1 MTSSTMLVML
11 LEREES
17 ARDAARVE
25 ADAAHRGAADA
36 HKQADDLV
44 AYRAEYMKRW
54 ADRFATASSIEI
66 LRCYRSFVDRID
78 QAITQQQ
85 HAAVRAQAAS
95 DAARNKLLVQQ
106 RQVAS
111 VQRLIERRLAG
122 EREVAQRREQKQV
135 DEAAQRALQHR
146 AREQAPAPE
155 SRFSTALF

>member
-1 MTSSTMLVML
+1 MSSSTMLVML
-11 LEREES
+11 LEREEA

-44 AYRAEYMKRW
+44 AYRDEYMKRW
-54 ADRFATASSIEI
+54 AGRFATSSAIEI

-85 HAAVRAQAAS
+85 QAAVRAQAAS
-95 DAARNKLLVQQ
+95 DAARDKLVVQQ

-122 EREVAQRREQKQV
+122 EREIAHRREQKQI
-135 DEAAQRALQHR
+135 DEAAQRALQRRDRSH
-146 AREQAPAPE
+146 APD
-155 SRFSTALF
+155 SRFSTAPF

>member
-1 MTSSTMLVML
+1 MSSSQMLVML
-11 LEREES
+11 LEREEA

-36 HKQADDLV
+36 SKQAGDLV
-44 AYRAEYMKRW
+44 SYRAEYMQRW
-54 ADRFATASSIEI
+54 AERFASSSAIEI

-78 QAITQQQ
+78 QAISQQQ
-85 HAAVRAQAAS
+85 QAAVRAQAAS
-95 DAARNKLLVQQ
+95 DAARHKLLMQQ

-122 EREVAQRREQKQV
+122 ERDIAHRREQKQI
-135 DEAAQRALQHR
+135 DEAAQRALQR
-146 AREQAPAPE
+146 RDRTRTSD